1 MNECRVAQCRAEH
14 KRAIAELQKGL
25 WSSDGALNMRYL
37 EWKYARNPYVR
48 ETLIYVALDGD
59 RVVGMRGF
67 HGARLE
73 AGIPART
80 FPALFADDALIAS
93 ECRNRGLVTRIL
105 SMAHADLAERG
116 HRLLVSIGNA
126 SRVNGLGLMT
136 RGWRSAGGL
145 RPLGRVS
152 EHARRRTRL
161 RRAVARLPV
170 IWRYA
175 YARFLA
181 SADQRR
187 PFRHLD
193 ASMTRRRL
201 SGPSITVER
210 TPRLDAMAGL
220 VERLPH
226 DGRIRHARDR
236 EYLGWRFA
244 NPLSEFRFLYFGDAR
259 IDGYL
264 VLARRASDLGAFDRV
279 YVSDLEGTD
288 EAVRAGLLHAAIDR
302 GRFPLLV
309 TWSASLRDESL
320 QTLSELGFIPIDT
333 DESARGFPCVLA
345 RLLPDDQ
352 PVDDWTLGGRRL
364 LNVADWDVRVLY
376 SMRA

>member
-161 RRAVARLPV
+161 RRAVARLPL

-175 YARFLA
+175 NARFLA

-193 ASMTRRRL
+193 ASMTRRRV

-210 TPRLDAMAGL
+210 APRLDAMADL

-226 DGRIRHARDR
+226 DGRIRHVRDR

-288 EAVRAGLLHAAIDR
+288 EAVRAGLLRAAIDR

-309 TWSASLRDESL
+309 TWSAALRDESL
-320 QTLSELGFIPIDT
+320 QTLSGQGFIPIDT
-333 DESARGFPCVLA
+333 EEAARGFPCVLA

-364 LNVADWDVRVLY
+364 LSLADWDVRVLY